1 MLCYMCVCFAFSDLC
16 VDSIRT
22 CASRELDRP
31 FFQFTDLGPTSS
43 SHWRGAFPAFRTSDF
58 PSMTASRVGTM
69 LIVSAVRF
77 RPSIRSATF
86 FLPWPLAPGISFPST
101 PKVEGRGSEAVAM
114 VGVMAV
120 EATEVAM
127 AEADNRA
134 SANRRAFPGSG
145 GGRGSECFSAQCFRV
160 PAAVEYIEFHACV

>member
-101 PKVEGRGSEAVAM
+101 PKVEARVGGGGDGGGDGGGGDGGGDGGGGQSCIGQSPSFPRFWWRPG
-114 VGVMAV
+114 VGVLFR
-120 EATEVAM
+120 AM
-127 AEADNRA
+127 
-134 SANRRAFPGSG
+134 FPRSSRCGI
-145 GGRGSECFSAQCFRV
+145 
-160 PAAVEYIEFHACV
+160 YIEFHACV